1 MTGIPVICDA
11 DPTSFKSLRALNR
24 AIWSGGVTFDR
35 DPQSGDA
42 GLLALNHLGTGSG
55 LGPRVAVTSP
65 LRRILPSVDPTGSP
79 RGLWSPK
86 GGHFSRTLTA
96 TFLRGLDANIFSR

>member
-42 GLLALNHLGTGSG
+42 GLLALNHLRPDTGRSE
-55 LGPRVAVTSP
+55 PSSRPTN
-65 LRRILPSVDPTGSP
+65 LPSEK
-79 RGLWSPK
+79 L
-86 GGHFSRTLTA
+86 
-96 TFLRGLDANIFSR
+96 